1 MRRLF
6 LQKIFL
12 IASDILAIFIT
23 YFVSLE
29 IANLIE
35 GRDIHYFGTH
45 HMVLLKLM
53 NVLVIIILF
62 WVAELYTKRRP
73 TWEELRITY
82 RQILYILLIDFILI
96 TFNRDIQSVTYL
108 FFFLYWLLLLVFQPL
123 VRMVVIRILLHYRLW
138 QRRVYVIG
146 TGNNAEAAY
155 YLLKGRR
162 QMGLE
167 LRAFIT
173 LDNNDRRT
181 LISIDGRDI
190 PLCPF
195 EDLFAKNRSAEVTIA
210 LESHELEIHCDKIFR
225 IQRYFFFVSL
235 IPDFNGLSLYG
246 IEVNHFFGKEQ
257 LLLRLENNLNR
268 RVNRTIKLLF
278 DLVLIILLLPF
289 ILVVMGIICLLIYL
303 EDFGNPF
310 FIQPRVGQNGRIFN
324 CVKFRTMHKNAE
336 KMLAEWEA
344 SGDERYC
351 EYINNN
357 FKLKNDPRITRIGRF
372 LRRSSLDEL
381 GQLIN
386 IIKGEMSLVGP
397 RPLIRREVKDYDD
410 GMFYYGEV
418 RPGITGMWQVSGR
431 SRTSFRDRCRLD
443 TWYIKNWSLWYDVV
457 ILLKTIEVVFKRD
470 GAY

>member
-12 IASDILAIFIT
+12 IASDILAIIVT

-35 GRDIHYFGTH
+35 GQDIHYFGTH

-53 NVLVIIILF
+53 NVFVIIALF
-62 WVAELYTKRRP
+62 WVSELYTKRRP

-108 FFFLYWLLLLVFQPL
+108 FFFLYWLLLLLFQPL
-123 VRMVVIRILLHYRLW
+123 IRMVVVRILLHYRLW

-146 TGNNAEAAY
+146 TGSNAEAAY

-173 LDNNDRRT
+173 LDQNDPRKF
-181 LISIDGRDI
+181 IAIDGREI

-210 LESHELEIHCDKIFR
+210 LDSAELEINRDKIFR
-225 IQRYFFFVSL
+225 IQRYFFFVNL

-278 DLVLIILLLPF
+278 DLILIVLLLPF
-289 ILVVMGIICLLIYL
+289 ILLVMSIISLLIYL

-310 FIQPRVGQNGRIFN
+310 FIQPRIGQNGRVFN
-324 CVKFRTMHKNAE
+324 CIKFRTMHKNAE
-336 KMLAEWEA
+336 KMLAEWKA
-344 SGDERYC
+344 TDDPLYR

-372 LRRSSLDEL
+372 LRKSSLDEL

-386 IIKGEMSLVGP
+386 VVKGEMSLVGP
-397 RPLIRREVKDYDD
+397 RPLIKREVKDYDD

-431 SRTSFRDRCRLD
+431 SRTSFSDRCRLD
-443 TWYIKNWSLWYDVV
+443 TWYIKKWSLRYDIV